1 MLFTSD
7 QLVALWAEI
16 RRERA
21 AGLEKGLVVLHSI
34 ADVDSC
40 CAAKLF
46 MVRRRREGG
55 RRRSGARCG
64 CGESRARGAEGKGAP
79 PAATTTTRRRNTR
92 KHQRRHHSPTNNTQ
106 HTNGQTALPR
116 PDAHQEL
123 VLPGQRPQRPNAH
136 RARGAGG
143 VERGAHRRDAQLR
156 RDGARQD
163 ALGGRRGGS
172 DGGGGRGGGRG
183 GNRAEGR
190 GCEAGAVGAE
200 GRPPRPRRAHNTRAH
215 ATPTTTTTHHH
226 TATPPY
232 KHNHH

>member
-172 DGGGGRGGGRG
+172 DGGGGGRGGGRG
-183 GNRAEGR
+183 GEQGR
-190 GCEAGAVGAE
+190 GAGVRGGRRGGRREAAAAAP
-200 GRPPRPRRAHNTRAH
+200 RTQHARTRNSNNHDNAPPHRH
-215 ATPTTTTTHHH
+215 TTV
-226 TATPPY
+226 
-232 KHNHH
+232 